1 MRFAVFLLICAIFVF
16 EPPIARAMPQQI
28 VVVSIDALHP
38 DAVTPAA
45 APLLYG
51 LAEEG
56 AANFDARSVTPP
68 RTLVAHT
75 AMITGLAPEDGGRTD
90 NSWSPGE
97 PRVQGETLFHAAKA
111 LGFRTGFFY
120 AKERLGH
127 LISPAVDES
136 ELTAFPEQEALNFL
150 QADKAFAFVH
160 LSGLDQAGP
169 SFGWL
174 SPEYMEELG
183 FIDEY
188 LRPLVAH
195 LRKTGSY
202 LLIVLAD
209 HAGHDK
215 QHGTT
220 HPEDFKIPLIVVSDT
235 CNVESGVTNTFR
247 VDQLPALI
255 HDLLA
260 LCESKNDA
268 VQ

>member
-1 MRFAVFLLICAIFVF
+1 MRLALFLLICAAFVS
-16 EPPIARAMPQQI
+16 EAAIAGAIPQQI
-28 VVVSIDALHP
+28 VVISIDALHP
-38 DAVTPAA
+38 DAVTPTA
-45 APLLYG
+45 APLLHA
-51 LAEEG
+51 LAREG

-90 NSWSPGE
+90 NSWRPGE
-97 PRVQGETLFHAAKA
+97 SRVQGETLFHKAKA
-111 LGFRTGFFY
+111 LGYRTGFFY

-127 LISPAVDES
+127 LVSPAVDES
-136 ELTAFPEQEALNFL
+136 ELTVFPEQEALNFL
-150 QADKAFAFVH
+150 QAEKAFAFVH

-169 SFGWL
+169 RFGWL

-195 LRKTGSY
+195 LRKTDSY

-215 QHGTT
+215 QHGTS
-220 HPEDFKIPLIVVSDT
+220 HPEDFKIPLIIASDT
-235 CNVESGVTNTFR
+235 CNVESGSTQDFR
-247 VDQLPALI
+247 VDQLPELFSEI
-255 HDLLA
+255 LTQCSPMD
-260 LCESKNDA
+260 
-268 VQ
+268 